1 MIRDKMEEPKYVKIA
16 MDLAEVL
23 IDSRAIADK
32 DIVLGYI
39 RALMSGTE
47 DEMAITS
54 CITNM
59 ELAQQIVEMADDTNL
74 LLKTLFE
81 RPKLHKKLSAI
92 GWGSSE

>member
-1 MIRDKMEEPKYVKIA
+1 MEEPKYVKIA

-59 ELAQQIVEMADDTNL
+59 ELAQQIVEMADEDTTNL

-92 GWGSSE
+92 GWGSSVE